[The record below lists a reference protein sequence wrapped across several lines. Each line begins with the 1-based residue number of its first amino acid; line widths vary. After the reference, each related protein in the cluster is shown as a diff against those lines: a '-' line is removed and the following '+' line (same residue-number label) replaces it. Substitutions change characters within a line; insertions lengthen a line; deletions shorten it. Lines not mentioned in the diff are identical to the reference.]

1 MGATLESVY
10 TTSLLISSSNE
21 LFQNFT
27 VHEIQ
32 AYAEA
37 AGLALVIFP
46 PSFPPVAQ
54 KFLPFIESPLIPP
67 AHHTFT
73 VGDLTLSRCSQ
84 DLLYILLHGV

>member
-32 AYAEA
+32 AYVEA

-46 PSFPPVAQ
+46 ALLSSPSSKVP
-54 KFLPFIESPLIPP
+54 S
-67 AHHTFT
+67 
-73 VGDLTLSRCSQ
+73 
-84 DLLYILLHGV
+84 LH